1 MLLIEKKR
9 KAQTIS
15 MDFYTS
21 LIIFIMILGLSIS
34 LWDDSIKDVS
44 WSIQVQEMNNYANKI
59 ADSLSTGGDRNWL
72 KPGIGQHIVKFLSE
86 GEEYTYEWE
95 GDTIEKV
102 RFEVEVNNEKF
113 DWGVTKGKTANSL
126 FGQIALVAKDNEV
139 TVGFITG
146 GIDWTF
152 SI

>member
-1 MLLIEKKR
+1 MSLPLINDIKFTYVKEVQK
-9 KAQTIS
+9 
-15 MDFYTS
+15 MD
-21 LIIFIMILGLSIS
+21 
-34 LWDDSIKDVS
+34 W
-44 WSIQVQEMNNYANKI
+44 NKI

-126 FGQIALVAKDNEV
+126 FGQIALVAKNRPQLTDSTV
-139 TVGFITG
+139 TLVVKGSGKETAYTIVEALAYMTKEEPVKN
-146 GIDWTF
+146 
-152 SI
+152 

>member
-1 MLLIEKKR
+1 
-9 KAQTIS
+9 
-15 MDFYTS
+15 MD
-21 LIIFIMILGLSIS
+21 
-34 LWDDSIKDVS
+34 W
-44 WSIQVQEMNNYANKI
+44 NKI

-126 FGQIALVAKDNEV
+126 FGQIALVAKNRPQLTDSTV
-139 TVGFITG
+139 TLVVKGSGKETAYTIVEALAYMVKEEPVKN
-146 GIDWTF
+146 
-152 SI
+152 

>member
-1 MLLIEKKR
+1 
-9 KAQTIS
+9 
-15 MDFYTS
+15 MD
-21 LIIFIMILGLSIS
+21 
-34 LWDDSIKDVS
+34 W
-44 WSIQVQEMNNYANKI
+44 NKI
-59 ADSLSTGGDRNWL
+59 ADGLSTGGDRNWL

-126 FGQIALVAKDNEV
+126 FGQIALVAKNRPQLTDSTV
-139 TVGFITG
+139 TLVVKGSGKETAYTIVEALAYMTKEEPVKN
-146 GIDWTF
+146 
-152 SI
+152 

>member
-1 MLLIEKKR
+1 MFLPLINDIKFTYVKEVQK
-9 KAQTIS
+9 
-15 MDFYTS
+15 MD
-21 LIIFIMILGLSIS
+21 
-34 LWDDSIKDVS
+34 W
-44 WSIQVQEMNNYANKI
+44 NKI

-126 FGQIALVAKDNEV
+126 FGQIALVAKNRPQLTDSTV
-139 TVGFITG
+139 TLVVKGSGKETAYTIVEALAYMTKEE
-146 GIDWTF
+146 TVKN
-152 SI
+152 